1 MDKRRLLAGLISGDL
16 PRYALSELLE
26 ERRIADLS
34 KLSEPELRQLITDIE
49 ADLERIDQEE
59 KELERKAAADP
70 EAYAELMEYRQG
82 LKEMGYLELLKEIE
96 TLEKKLAILD

>member
-26 ERRIADLS
+26 EKRIGDLR

-49 ADLERIDQEE
+49 ADLKRIDQEE
-59 KELERKAAADP
+59 KELEERAAADP
-70 EAYAELMEYRQG
+70 EAYQELMEYRQG
-82 LKEMGYLELLKEIE
+82 LKGMGYWELLQEIE
-96 TLEKKLAILD
+96 ELERKLSILA